1 MQINIIVSLM
11 LNKNKDTTQQGIK
24 IKLKDKFKKKTHQLD
39 DC

>member
-1 MQINIIVSLM
+1 MQIKNIVSLI

-24 IKLKDKFKKKTHQLD
+24 IKLKDKIKKSHQVD